1 MLRSHKS
8 RLMYHTAV
16 AFYLFFTICFALPG
30 FAATL
35 YVNGS
40 AGGTGTGASWDN
52 ACTDLQTAMDKAA
65 SGDRIFV
72 AAGTYYPSSQPN
84 IDPDKTSDRYN
95 HFSLK
100 NGVSVYGGFDG
111 TETALSQRDITA
123 NETILSGDIG
133 SENDNS
139 DNCYHVFYHPSSLAL
154 TSDAVLSGFTIT
166 GGYAGKG
173 GYTGECG
180 PDNSGGGMYN
190 DSSSPM
196 LTNCTFRG
204 NQADN
209 SGGGMDNGSSS
220 PTLTNCT
227 FSGNSAGVHGG
238 GMYNSSSS
246 PTLTN
251 CTVSGNSAYYRGGG
265 MANAG
270 SSSPTLTNCTF
281 SGNSANLDGG
291 GGMNNASSSPTL
303 TNCTFSG
310 NSVNSNG
317 GGMRNS
323 SSSSPVLTHCTFSGN
338 TAGDGGGVY
347 NSYASPTLTNSIFSG
362 NEAVWGGG
370 MFNFHSSPTLTNC
383 TFSGN
388 TADYYGGGIRNI
400 DSSYPTLTNCI
411 VWENTPD
418 GIGNTNSA
426 TPKIS
431 HCDIEDSGGSSSW
444 DNELGADDGNNIDSD
459 PLFFRNPGTN
469 GTGDYGDLHLTASS
483 PCIDMGDNAAT
494 AIGTDMDGDARVY
507 GDAIDMGADERVDT
521 DGDGMPDYWETLH
534 GVEDPDGDKDSDGL
548 TNLAELITGTSPAD
562 ADSDDDGTS
571 DGDEDNDGDGLSNRD
586 EMIHS
591 TDPNDPD
598 SDDDGLSDYD
608 EVITHGA
615 DPNDPDSD
623 DDELSDYDEVIT
635 HGTDPNDPDSD
646 DDGLSDYDEVITHGA
661 DPNDPDSDDDGLSD
675 YDEVNTHGTDPN
687 DPDSDDD
694 GLSDYDELNT
704 HGTDPNNPDSDDD
717 GYDDAPE
724 MYHGSSATDGAD
736 TPSNMIIYVNA
747 EASGAE
753 DGKNWTDA
761 FTGLDDALYFSISGD
776 QIWVA
781 AGTYYPTA
789 QPTEI
794 DTSNTRY
801 NHFALKNGVAVFG
814 GFAGGES
821 SIADRDITA
830 NETILSGDIDGDDAL
845 NSGNVYHVFYHP
857 DSLGLTSGAVLSGF
871 TVTGGYANGSSDPTN
886 TGGGMYNN
894 GSSPTVTDCTFS
906 ENWAN
911 YGGGMRN
918 ISASPIVINCIF
930 SGNQVGANGGGML
943 NFGSSAPTLTN
954 CTFSGNQAGS
964 NGGGMLNN
972 ASSPTLTN
980 CILWG
985 NTASSGNEVYNTS
998 SASAPTFSYCD
1009 IEDSGSSSA
1018 WDDALGTNDGNNTD
1032 EDPLFVRNPG
1042 TNGSD
1047 DYGDL
1052 HLTGASPCVNAGDGT
1067 ATGIETD
1074 IDGEVRVY
1082 DGTIDIGADEMVDAD
1097 GDGMPDYWETLHG
1110 VEDPDGDK
1118 DSDGLTNLEEL
1129 DMGTSP
1135 ADADSDD
1142 DGIADGNEDNDG
1154 DGLLDYDEVIIHG
1167 TDPYDPDSDDD
1178 GLSDYDEVITHGADP
1193 NDPDSDDDGLSDYD
1207 EVNTHGTDP
1216 NDPDSDDDGLSDD
1229 DELNTHGTDP
1239 NDPDSDD
1246 DGLSDADEVNTHG
1259 TDPNDPDSDDD
1270 GLSDYDEVITH
1281 NSDPNDPD
1289 SDDDGLSDYD
1299 EVITHGSNPNDP
1311 DTDGDGY
1318 SDDFEV
1324 FRGTSPVD
1332 AGDTPGTTLYVS
1344 AGATGTGSGNSW
1356 ENAFTELQ
1364 DAIDAALSGNSIW
1377 VAAGTYYPTSQPT
1390 KINTSN
1396 ARYNHFALKNGV
1408 AVHGGFAGTEDPDT
1422 FDIDD
1427 RDFSANQTILS
1438 GDIGTENDAS
1448 DNCNHL
1454 FYHPSALALNNTA
1467 VLSGVT
1473 ITGGYAYEGGSMH
1486 IIGGGMLNY
1495 DSSPT
1500 VTNCIFTGN
1509 SSDQAG
1515 GGMFNWS
1522 SSPKVTNCLFT
1533 GNSSDQAGGG
1543 MYNYISSPT
1552 VTNCIFSG
1560 NAADESGGGM
1570 YNCISSPTVTNCIF
1584 SGNAADDSGGGMG
1597 NSDSSPTVTNCTF
1610 SGNAADNYGGGMYNH
1625 SYHSS
1630 SSPAL
1635 TNCILWGDTATTSGK
1650 EIYNEDAASTP
1661 SFSHCDIEDS
1671 GGSSAWDEDLGT
1683 NGGNNIDSEPLFVRN
1698 PGTNG
1703 SADYGDLH
1711 LFQNSPCI
1719 NAGNSSAVT
1728 DGSTDMDGEVRISG
1742 TAVDMGADEAV
1753 DTDDDGLTDYLET
1766 LYGISET
1773 GKADSDNNGIGD
1785 GEEDYDGDGLTN
1797 REELDLGLN
1806 PANTDTDGDG
1816 TPDGAEDDDN
1826 DGLTTRQELDN
1837 GTDPDDTDTDDDGTT
1852 DNLED
1857 NDGDGLTAQEEFDNG
1872 TDPNDDDTDDDGL
1885 TDKEELDNGTDPN
1898 DTDSDD
1904 DGLTDKEEIDNGTSP
1919 TDADSDGDG
1928 ITDGQEDDD
1937 NDGLTTREELDN
1949 GTQPNDEDSDDDGL
1963 TDKEEL
1969 DNNTDP
1975 NNADTD
1981 NDGTPDGSD
1990 TCPNDPDKT
1999 RPGACGCG
2007 VPEGSCGS
2015 GSGDSGG
2022 SGGSHN
2028 SNQWIED
2035 IVDNVSDAIDLPG
2048 GSEITAEEAQEVADI
2063 VNDMLNRILYM
2074 VEAGSITSGKSLAAL
2089 AVAGDALSLL
2099 ADAGE
2104 AGILTDG
2111 NEITT
2116 MLDYVLVLMANAFA
2130 SGEALT
2136 SNEFSQI
2143 VDCAASITDALPG
2156 LIEHLDFETGIEI
2169 AGQAAQLIAAGIT
2182 AGLSCANIDTQA
2194 LISLINTISGIMT
2207 ALPNDNTAGANTGI
2221 LNNSVDIIS
2230 DAIEALFTGS
2240 DDGQVLQ
2247 ALSQSLQN
2255 QAVLILDTV
2264 KNTLFSGLNPQSQG
2278 AAVRLEYADYSVSDL
2293 EEVDV
2298 QALTWEEIENLTAEI
2313 AGLIS
2318 SFTLY
2323 GLELQNP
2330 LAEQV
2335 TALLDTVFQSA
2346 ANLLA
2351 REPGIDIPEG
2361 FYYYDPAVLEG
2372 VFINNPELLQK
2383 ILEVS
2388 SAGISCDLDRDELL
2402 ARLQDTGNGFSA
2414 EQAGVI
2420 EEILPELTDFDQG
2433 LMEGDCG
2440 TARAILTNI
2449 LSSYW
2454 PDSSVT
2460 VEGEYPACL
2469 TIEKRSAM
2477 AESVSTYLTSVMI
2490 CDVSLVTSFIPDGIY
2505 NLMDGSRLLVKA
2517 PVAITVTSSFFQA
2530 CHAVSSL
2537 AGYGYPVAMEKDGR
2551 FSILFDDAVTLSAM
2565 PGYLSETGINAQ
2577 VNGETIS
2584 FAVDIDDPV
2593 SDDYK
2598 LTITYP
2604 DGSQQDIAPAVHD
2617 LDLFVNHLGSH
2628 DMQFLIDRDSGII
2641 TIGTQTYKPGFWVK
2655 PLDDDDLAWFNEHR
2669 EQEVAFRVCDAN
2681 RDGRQDALMITSRG
2695 KQMIFAV
2702 GE

>member
-1 MLRSHKS
+1 
-8 RLMYHTAV
+8 
-16 AFYLFFTICFALPG
+16 
-30 FAATL
+30 
-35 YVNGS
+35 
-40 AGGTGTGASWDN
+40 
-52 ACTDLQTAMDKAA
+52 
-65 SGDRIFV
+65 
-72 AAGTYYPSSQPN
+72 
-84 IDPDKTSDRYN
+84 
-95 HFSLK
+95 
-100 NGVSVYGGFDG
+100 
-111 TETALSQRDITA
+111 
-123 NETILSGDIG
+123 
-133 SENDNS
+133 
-139 DNCYHVFYHPSSLAL
+139 
-154 TSDAVLSGFTIT
+154 
-166 GGYAGKG
+166 
-173 GYTGECG
+173 
-180 PDNSGGGMYN
+180 
-190 DSSSPM
+190 
-196 LTNCTFRG
+196 
-204 NQADN
+204 
-209 SGGGMDNGSSS
+209 
-220 PTLTNCT
+220 
-227 FSGNSAGVHGG
+227 
-238 GMYNSSSS
+238 
-246 PTLTN
+246 
-251 CTVSGNSAYYRGGG
+251 
-265 MANAG
+265 
-270 SSSPTLTNCTF
+270 
-281 SGNSANLDGG
+281 
-291 GGMNNASSSPTL
+291 
-303 TNCTFSG
+303 
-310 NSVNSNG
+310 
-317 GGMRNS
+317 
-323 SSSSPVLTHCTFSGN
+323 
-338 TAGDGGGVY
+338 
-347 NSYASPTLTNSIFSG
+347 
-362 NEAVWGGG
+362 
-370 MFNFHSSPTLTNC
+370 
-383 TFSGN
+383 
-388 TADYYGGGIRNI
+388 
-400 DSSYPTLTNCI
+400 
-411 VWENTPD
+411 
-418 GIGNTNSA
+418 
-426 TPKIS
+426 
-431 HCDIEDSGGSSSW
+431 
-444 DNELGADDGNNIDSD
+444 
-459 PLFFRNPGTN
+459 
-469 GTGDYGDLHLTASS
+469 
-483 PCIDMGDNAAT
+483 
-494 AIGTDMDGDARVY
+494 
-507 GDAIDMGADERVDT
+507 
-521 DGDGMPDYWETLH
+521 
-534 GVEDPDGDKDSDGL
+534 
-548 TNLAELITGTSPAD
+548 
-562 ADSDDDGTS
+562 
-571 DGDEDNDGDGLSNRD
+571 
-586 EMIHS
+586 
-591 TDPNDPD
+591 
-598 SDDDGLSDYD
+598 
-608 EVITHGA
+608 
-615 DPNDPDSD
+615 
-623 DDELSDYDEVIT
+623 
-635 HGTDPNDPDSD
+635 
-646 DDGLSDYDEVITHGA
+646 
-661 DPNDPDSDDDGLSD
+661 
-675 YDEVNTHGTDPN
+675 
-687 DPDSDDD
+687 
-694 GLSDYDELNT
+694 
-704 HGTDPNNPDSDDD
+704 
-717 GYDDAPE
+717 
-724 MYHGSSATDGAD
+724 MYHGSSATDGSD
-736 TPSNMIIYVNA
+736 TPANMIIYVNA

-753 DGKNWTDA
+753 DGKSWTDA

-776 QIWVA
+776 AIWVA
-781 AGTYYPTA
+781 AGTHYPTA
-789 QPTEI
+789 QPTVI
-794 DTSNTRY
+794 DASDARY
-801 NHFALKNGVAVFG
+801 NHFALKNGVAVYG
-814 GFAGGES
+814 GFSGGETALS
-821 SIADRDITA
+821 QRDISA
-830 NETILSGDIDGDDAL
+830 NETILSGDISGTPEDDTD
-845 NSGNVYHVFYHP
+845 NCYHVFYHP
-857 DSLGLTSGAVLSGF
+857 SGTGLNNTAVLSGV
-871 TVTGGYANGSSDPTN
+871 TITGGHADGSSGHN
-886 TGGGMYNN
+886 YGGGMYN
-894 GSSPTVTDCTFS
+894 FS
-906 ENWAN
+906 
-911 YGGGMRN
+911 R
-918 ISASPIVINCIF
+918 
-930 SGNQVGANGGGML
+930 
-943 NFGSSAPTLTN
+943 
-954 CTFSGNQAGS
+954 
-964 NGGGMLNN
+964 
-972 ASSPTLTN
+972 SSPTLTN
-980 CILWG
+980 CIVWG
-985 NTASSGNEVYNTS
+985 NTPYEIFSFSSNS
-998 SASAPTFSYCD
+998 PTISYCV
-1009 IEDSGSSSA
+1009 I
-1018 WDDALGTNDGNNTD
+1018 N

-1042 TNGSD
+1042 TNGD
-1047 DYGDL
+1047 NDYGDL

-1097 GDGMPDYWETLHG
+1097 GDGMPDYWEALHG
-1110 VEDPDGDK
+1110 VEDPNEDN

-1129 DMGTSP
+1129 LITRTSP

-1142 DGIADGNEDNDG
+1142 DGIADRDEDNDG
-1154 DGLLDYDEVIIHG
+1154 DGLLDYDELITHG
-1167 TDPYDPDSDDD
+1167 TDPNDPDNDDD
-1178 GLSDYDEVITHGADP
+1178 GLSDYDE
-1193 NDPDSDDDGLSDYD
+1193 L
-1207 EVNTHGTDP
+1207 
-1216 NDPDSDDDGLSDD
+1216 
-1229 DELNTHGTDP
+1229 
-1239 NDPDSDD
+1239 
-1246 DGLSDADEVNTHG
+1246 
-1259 TDPNDPDSDDD
+1259 
-1270 GLSDYDEVITH
+1270 ITH

-1318 SDDFEV
+1318 GDGVEV
-1324 FRGTSPVD
+1324 LRGTSPVD
-1332 AGDTPGTTLYVS
+1332 AGETPGTTLYVS
-1344 AGATGTGSGNSW
+1344 AGASGTGSGNSW

-1473 ITGGYAYEGGSMH
+1473 ITGGYAYEGGSLLH
-1486 IIGGGMLNY
+1486 NIGGGMLNY

-1509 SSDQAG
+1509 SVFNAG
-1515 GGMFNWS
+1515 GGMLNWS

-1533 GNSSDQAGGG
+1533 GNSAGTDGGG
-1543 MYNYISSPT
+1543 MYNYDS
-1552 VTNCIFSG
+1552 
-1560 NAADESGGGM
+1560 
-1570 YNCISSPTVTNCIF
+1570 SSPTVTNCIF

-1597 NSDSSPTVTNCTF
+1597 NQDSSPT
-1610 SGNAADNYGGGMYNH
+1610 
-1625 SYHSS
+1625 
-1630 SSPAL
+1630 L

-1816 TPDGAEDDDN
+1816 TLDGAEDDDN
-1826 DGLTTRQELDN
+1826 DGLTTKEELDN
-1837 GTDPDDTDTDDDGTT
+1837 NTDPNDTDTDDDGTT

-1949 GTQPNDEDSDDDGL
+1949 
-1963 TDKEEL
+1963 
-1969 DNNTDP
+1969 NTDS
-1975 NNADTD
+1975 NDADTD

-2048 GSEITAEEAQEVADI
+2048 GSEITAEEAQEVADL

-2104 AGILTDG
+2104 AGISTDG

-2182 AGLSCANIDTQA
+2182 AGLSCENIDTQA

-2240 DDGQVLQ
+2240 DDGLVLQ

-2346 ANLLA
+2346 VNLLA

-2361 FYYYDPAVLEG
+2361 FYYYDPAVLEE

-2383 ILEVS
+2383 ILKVS

-2420 EEILPELTDFDQG
+2420 EEILPELTDFDQD

-2593 SDDYK
+2593 SEDYK